1 MPVVEFASFVASEA
15 LIANHDLLKGALDDV
30 SKVDGF
36 LRYAKS
42 HLFVCHTEV

>member
-15 LIANHDLLKGALDDV
+15 LLANHDLLEGAVDDI

-36 LRYAKS
+36 IRYAKS
-42 HLFVCHTEV
+42 HLLRLPY